1 LLGTGHPLAL
11 AGTAGFHDA
20 FAVVGALSVAT
31 IVAATLIGRSS
42 PAVSL
47 QHRLPPWP
55 PARASGAL

>member
-42 PAVSL
+42 PAVPL
-47 QHRLPPWP
+47 HHRLPP
-55 PARASGAL
+55 RC